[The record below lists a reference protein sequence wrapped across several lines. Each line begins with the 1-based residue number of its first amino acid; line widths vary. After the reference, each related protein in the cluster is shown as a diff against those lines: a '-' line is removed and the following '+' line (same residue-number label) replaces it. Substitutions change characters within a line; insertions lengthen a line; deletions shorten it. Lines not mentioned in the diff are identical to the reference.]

1 MEMNALTGSVIE
13 SAIKIHS
20 TIGPGCYEKVYEEI
34 LCYELEKKGLQVDR
48 QLVMPINYEDLYIKN
63 AYKVDMVVE
72 KQLIIEVKSV
82 DYLPAVHYKQLMT
95 YLKLLHIKDGM
106 LLNFKVDQMKEGIH
120 RVFNNFGKPSFSPS
134 PHLNS

>member
-48 QLVMPINYEDLYIKN
+48 QLVMPINYEDLFIKN

-72 KQLIIEVKSV
+72 KQLIIEVKSA
-82 DYLPAVHYKQLMT
+82 DYLLAVHYKQLMT

>member
-1 MEMNALTGSVIE
+1 MNALTGSVIE

>member
-1 MEMNALTGSVIE
+1 MEINELTGSVIE

-34 LCYELEKKGLQVDR
+34 LCYELNKKGLQIDR
-48 QLVMPINYEDLYIKN
+48 QLVMPINYEDLFIEH
-63 AYKVDMVVE
+63 AYKVDLIIE

-82 DYLPAVHYKQLMT
+82 DYLLAVHYKQLMT

-106 LLNFKVDQMKEGIH
+106 LLNFKVEQMKEGIH
-120 RVFNNFGKPSFSPS
+120 RVFNNFVKPSFSPS
-134 PHLNS
+134 SHLNS